1 MSNPTFTT
9 EQLLAYAL
17 RTAIAYSLME
27 KNPGLGALTEAN
39 VEFRCEILSR
49 SLAESSP
56 SWSANPGMLAHLNR
70 IVHIFSENTPISA
83 GEETEET
90 L

>member
-9 EQLLAYAL
+9 EQLLAL
-17 RTAIAYSLME
+17 TVRTAIASDLME
-27 KNPGLGALTEAN
+27 QNPGAGIPPDESIEL
-39 VEFRCEILSR
+39 RCEV
-49 SLAESSP
+49 LARAFSGI
-56 SWSANPGMLAHLNR
+56 ARCAATNPLVTAHLNR